1 MRWTAANQVTV
12 GRIFIA
18 AAFFV
23 VIGLYDID
31 ANPNLQLLGAGFV
44 LYVIAALTDI
54 LDGYLARSRNEVSAF
69 GRVADPIVDKVL
81 VVGAF
86 AMLAGP
92 DYILQPGM
100 YPIPESWPHWVT
112 GGMASLIQPWMV
124 VVILA
129 REFIVSAV
137 RGYSETLGVPFP
149 AIGAGKLK
157 MFAQSVAIGGVLFT
171 QSWLPHAAWAWW
183 TCIVTVW
190 ASVLLTVGS
199 GVLYLYKARGVFVKG
214 DEILMQATGQA
225 DAQQGDAS

>member
-23 VIGLYDID
+23 VVGLYDID
-31 ANPNLQLLGAGFV
+31 TNANPHLLGAGFV
-44 LYVIAALTDI
+44 LYVIAALSDI

-92 DYILQPGM
+92 DYVLQPGL
-100 YPIPESWPHWVT
+100 YPIPESWPHWTT

-124 VVILA
+124 VVIVA

-137 RGYSETLGVPFP
+137 RGYSETLGIPFP
-149 AIGAGKLK
+149 AIGAGKAK
-157 MFAQSVAIGGVLFT
+157 MFAQSVAIAGVLFA
-171 QSWLPHAAWAWW
+171 QGWLPGAAWPWYI
-183 TCIVTVW
+183 CIVAVW
-190 ASVLLTVGS
+190 ASVILTVGS
-199 GVLYLYKARGVFVKG
+199 GLLYLYKARGVFARG
-214 DEILMQATGQA
+214 DEQLMQAA
-225 DAQQGDAS
+225 AQHEPSDDEA